1 LIRRATQDK
10 NLTANSDG
18 QLKLHFEAA
27 RTWMGTDYRATI
39 HTWKESKGCI
49 FHILESIM
57 HRNGLRFLLIKSSCK
72 AAEIYTRESICGTR
86 VSECLITNYNIHSA
100 MVVTSIVSQCPS
112 DVTNKSQ
119 GASVAVHGHSVR
131 HRRDSNHKHR

>member
-39 HTWKESKGCI
+39 HTWKEVKRLYISHFGKYNASEWTPVLT
-49 FHILESIM
+49 HQAIM
-57 HRNGLRFLLIKSSCK
+57 QSRRD
-72 AAEIYTRESICGTR
+72 IYT
-86 VSECLITNYNIHSA
+86 
-100 MVVTSIVSQCPS
+100 
-112 DVTNKSQ
+112 
-119 GASVAVHGHSVR
+119 
-131 HRRDSNHKHR
+131 